1 MFSDTSF
8 NWGVVTMFQSYKP
21 TPKPPS
27 EQGGMLPSLDQ
38 IDRRRRF
45 HYREMVERGGW
56 RFKFVFYLTLIVIL
70 IAVAVPS
77 VEAYGYGQLKTSFQA
92 QECSLVISTGG
103 ESVASTIVDGF
114 NGDLLAAADD
124 IITGL
129 NVQGVITLRN
139 PSFVP
144 LYIPATS
151 HKAAIKG
158 GESRNVVWTDAM
170 WLAPGGRESKATSLQ
185 VGIRDLPETA
195 LRALAYGGAIQIE
208 IVSEIPLG
216 QFSVIKTAVVSA
228 SVSQPLSSY
237 IK

>member
-1 MFSDTSF
+1 
-8 NWGVVTMFQSYKP
+8 MFQSYKP

-27 EQGGMLPSLDQ
+27 EQRGMLPSLDQ

-45 HYREMVERGGW
+45 HYSEMVERGGW
-56 RFKFVFYLTLIVIL
+56 RFKLVFYLTLIVIL
-70 IAVAVPS
+70 IVVAVPS
-77 VEAYGYGQLKTSFQA
+77 VEAYGYGQLRTSFQA
-92 QECSLVISTGG
+92 QECSPVISTGG

-129 NVQGVITLRN
+129 NVQGVVTLRN

-151 HKAAIKG
+151 HRVAFKG
-158 GESRNVVWTDAM
+158 VESQNVVWADAM
-170 WLAPGGRESKATSLQ
+170 WLAPGSRESKAVSLQ
-185 VGIRDLPETA
+185 IDLYDLPQTA
-195 LRALAYGGAIQIE
+195 LRALAYGGTIQIE

-216 QFSVIKTAVVSA
+216 QFSVTKTAVASA

-237 IK
+237 MK